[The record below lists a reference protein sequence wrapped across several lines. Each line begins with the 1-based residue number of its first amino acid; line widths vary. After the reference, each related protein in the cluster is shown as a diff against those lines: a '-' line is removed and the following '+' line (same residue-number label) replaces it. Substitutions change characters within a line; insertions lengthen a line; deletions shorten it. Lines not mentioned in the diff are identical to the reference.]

1 MADSDIGCYDDRRA
15 APHDHQARDD
25 RDADGRQIGERR
37 SARDQDADRHDEG
50 GGAEGRRARWERRS
64 CGGEAAAAKPLRVST
79 VPRRAAW
86 HADRESDNL
95 FYRKITPLQSGT
107 GAAFTT
113 RVAFLSEQ
121 VADATNRFS
130 WQRNSGPKSDV
141 VQVFRHNSLR

>member
-1 MADSDIGCYDDRRA
+1 MTI
-15 APHDHQARDD
+15 
-25 RDADGRQIGERR
+25 DGRRRTITKRETIATRMVDKSASADPRATKMLIDTMKGVEQRAGEP
-37 SARDQDADRHDEG
+37 G
-50 GGAEGRRARWERRS
+50 GS
-64 CGGEAAAAKPLRVST
+64 GEAAAAKPLRVST